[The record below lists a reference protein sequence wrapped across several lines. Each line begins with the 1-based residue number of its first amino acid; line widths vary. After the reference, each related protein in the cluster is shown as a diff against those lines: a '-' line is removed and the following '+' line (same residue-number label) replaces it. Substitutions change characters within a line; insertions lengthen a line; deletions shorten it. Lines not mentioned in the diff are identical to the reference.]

1 MLTDSKKTRDANNLH
16 HELKHLTE
24 DINWVMGKSLS
35 LKITGTSQVCKACT
49 LGKAKRLGKQVSCNA
64 FKNRKVVACFLY

>member
-16 HELKHLTE
+16 NELKHLTE

-35 LKITGTSQVCKACT
+35 LKITCKACT